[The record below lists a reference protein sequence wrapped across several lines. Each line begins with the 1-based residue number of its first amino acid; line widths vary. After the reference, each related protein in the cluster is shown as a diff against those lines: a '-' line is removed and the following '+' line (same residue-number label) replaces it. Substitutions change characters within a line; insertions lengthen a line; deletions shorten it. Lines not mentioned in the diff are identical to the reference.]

1 LILRKTFMCQCTSKV
16 VQAKTGINTKVI
28 IFASLIVVVLAGLAL
43 GGFLFPRT
51 VVIEP
56 TQVLSTVE
64 RITTTHQVIGNHKT
78 TNVLG
83 GSYPTGWG
91 YSLGTRKAGDKVV
104 VDLSSVH
111 EVYVCFAK
119 LNKTLPDI
127 KYITNNPPTD
137 KWLEPTIY
145 YYRASLWAELPIGFG
160 DCEERTLTKSGVIS
174 FTIPSQGNYTL
185 VIGKAA
191 GYIATSF
198 KIDVTII
205 ETKEVIVT
213 ETITITTMTTR
224 TL

>member
-1 LILRKTFMCQCTSKV
+1 M
-16 VQAKTGINTKVI
+16 QAKTGINTKVI

-64 RITTTHQVIGNHKT
+64 KHTTVQKVVANFTHSGT
-78 TNVLG
+78 LG
-83 GSYPTGWG
+83 GLDGTKGWG
-91 YSLGTRKAGDKVV
+91 VSLGLRNASETVV
-104 VDLSSVH
+104 VEVTSVH
-111 EVYVCFAK
+111 EVLVC
-119 LNKTLPDI
+119 
-127 KYITNNPPTD
+127 
-137 KWLEPTIY
+137 
-145 YYRASLWAELPIGFG
+145 
-160 DCEERTLTKSGVIS
+160 LTKTAKTKLDEKYLRNLGFSGIETLVVALLIETEKIPQGTPFPLEAADCKQEQLLKTGKAS

-191 GYIATSF
+191 GYIVTSF
-198 KIDVTII
+198 KVDVTIS